1 MSDLSSKANESHEN
15 FIAMG
20 DFNVDISISNS
31 DHNKLEQFCS
41 LFDLQSLIKKETCII
56 KVHKS
61 TIALILS
68 KKPLSFQS
76 SSVIETGLSDH
87 QKLIATFVK
96 SHFTRLNPKTVY
108 YRNFKNFDDE
118 NSFLNDL
125 KEKNFELPTDD
136 PNENYR
142 FITDT
147 FIKIVERHAPFK
159 KILVRGNQALL

>member
-61 TIALILS
+61 TIALMNLS
-68 KKPLSFQS
+68 LGSRNL
-76 SSVIETGLSDH
+76 I
-87 QKLIATFVK
+87 KL
-96 SHFTRLNPKTVY
+96 LKTY
-108 YRNFKNFDDE
+108 
-118 NSFLNDL
+118 
-125 KEKNFELPTDD
+125 
-136 PNENYR
+136 
-142 FITDT
+142 
-147 FIKIVERHAPFK
+147 
-159 KILVRGNQALL
+159 